1 MPDLTLNKI
10 DRFLKTPNKLYTS
23 DIESGRLKL
32 TFTYRLYYLKDKG
45 NLTILALGYKKED
58 RRIERRPQR
67 EKVTK
72 EEGKTS
78 EVRGYPGGRGY

>member
-32 TFTYRLYYLKDKG
+32 TFKYRLYYL
-45 NLTILALGYKKED
+45 TIIALRYKKED
-58 RRIERRPQR
+58 GRIERRPEG